1 MKIQSERRTTEV
13 GKKYALERKHRFDGK
28 DLRLIMRSVRRKVH
42 FSCNCVDERCTC
54 SYGVVNLNK
63 GGKMWKTN

>member
-1 MKIQSERRTTEV
+1 MKIQSRRRTTEV

-42 FSCNCVDERCTC
+42 FSRPATPWMNDAHALMV
-54 SYGVVNLNK
+54 
-63 GGKMWKTN
+63 W

>member
-1 MKIQSERRTTEV
+1 MKIPSERRRTEV

-42 FSCNCVDERCTC
+42 FSWLATIAPC
-54 SYGVVNLNK
+54 G
-63 GGKMWKTN
+63 